1 MHHSSTIEGLY
12 THTHRYQWII
22 KQKSLKHSCSTYYIN
37 TEGGGGVREK
47 VTLLRHNLQKKA
59 YCRFALK
66 KKTLQEG
73 IYMIT
78 LDKLII
84 KYAIHE
90 ILFMLNGKGSAYL
103 TDS

>member
-1 MHHSSTIEGLY
+1 
-12 THTHRYQWII
+12 
-22 KQKSLKHSCSTYYIN
+22 
-37 TEGGGGVREK
+37 
-47 VTLLRHNLQKKA
+47 
-59 YCRFALK
+59 
-66 KKTLQEG
+66 
-73 IYMIT
+73 MIT

>member
-1 MHHSSTIEGLY
+1 M
-12 THTHRYQWII
+12 
-22 KQKSLKHSCSTYYIN
+22 
-37 TEGGGGVREK
+37 REK
-47 VTLLRHNLQKKA
+47 VTLLRHNLQKKV
-59 YCRFALK
+59 YCRFALKKK

>member
-1 MHHSSTIEGLY
+1 MNYKAKIT
-12 THTHRYQWII
+12 
-22 KQKSLKHSCSTYYIN
+22 K
-37 TEGGGGVREK
+37 
-47 VTLLRHNLQKKA
+47 TLLQHILHQHRRRGRSAGESNTSKTQLTEKSVLQICFEK
-59 YCRFALK
+59 K

-103 TDS
+103 TNS

>member
-1 MHHSSTIEGLY
+1 M
-12 THTHRYQWII
+12 
-22 KQKSLKHSCSTYYIN
+22 
-37 TEGGGGVREK
+37 REK
-47 VTLLRHNLQKKA
+47 VTLLRHNLQKKNVLQI
-59 YCRFALK
+59 CFE

-73 IYMIT
+73 IYLIT

>member
-47 VTLLRHNLQKKA
+47 VTLEDTTYRKKCIA
-59 YCRFALK
+59 DLLWK

>member
-1 MHHSSTIEGLY
+1 M
-12 THTHRYQWII
+12 
-22 KQKSLKHSCSTYYIN
+22 
-37 TEGGGGVREK
+37 REK
-47 VTLLRHNLQKKA
+47 VTLLRHNLQKKV
-59 YCRFALK
+59 YCRFALKK